1 MPEQTPQVRIWNI
14 ALEHLRKVSDAY
26 KERGEFSMSMTH
38 LASQA
43 ILSIPIPNG
52 SKPAVEP
59 KEENTNAREAEHNK

>member
-1 MPEQTPQVRIWNI
+1 MSEPTPQVRIWNI

-26 KERGEFSMSMTH
+26 KERGEASMSMTH

-52 SKPAVEP
+52 TKPAVEP
-59 KEENTNAREAEHNK
+59 KEENTHARETDR